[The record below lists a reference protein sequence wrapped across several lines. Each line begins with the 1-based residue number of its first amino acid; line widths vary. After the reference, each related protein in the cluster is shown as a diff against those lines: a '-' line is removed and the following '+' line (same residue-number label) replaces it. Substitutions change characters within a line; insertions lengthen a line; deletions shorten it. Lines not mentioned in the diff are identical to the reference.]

1 MSRQLRDRKLDALQS
16 NHPDIILSANMGCLT
31 HLQSGTGTPVMHWI
45 EWLDEQLAGARPP
58 AGQRNAPLA
67 AESL

>member
-1 MSRQLRDRKLDALQS
+1 M
-16 NHPDIILSANMGCLT
+16 
-31 HLQSGTGTPVMHWI
+31 PVMHGI
-45 EWLDEQLAGARPP
+45 EWLDEQLAGARPA